1 MSKQMINKQKEW
13 RRDAEKHNRDES
25 LAQGERVRHQGRK
38 YKSKVGSAW
47 MNATSRLFTA
57 LMNRGSYNTAKIG
70 AQP

>member
-25 LAQGERVRHQGRK
+25 EARGERVRHQGRK
-38 YKSKVGSAW
+38 YKSKVGSEW

-57 LMNRGSYNTAKIG
+57 LMKRGSYSVKSEV
-70 AQP
+70 QV